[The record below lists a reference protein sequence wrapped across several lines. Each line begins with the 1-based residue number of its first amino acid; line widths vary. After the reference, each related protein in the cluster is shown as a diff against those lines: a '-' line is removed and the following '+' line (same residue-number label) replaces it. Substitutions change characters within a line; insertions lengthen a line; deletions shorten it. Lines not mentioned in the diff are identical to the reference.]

1 MDESRDTRA
10 KMRTEKLFLS
20 LKNSIFSKVL
30 GNIPA
35 SVHGI
40 KLQLVYRFAITCA
53 FLRVLF
59 YLTTNSKQGPV
70 HMRPGTEIA
79 RTSLKSSRW
88 LVRTDSAQTG
98 IKSARK
104 ECNLKYISDF
114 FSVLEQHTHKLR
126 EPLSIF

>member
-10 KMRTEKLFLS
+10 KMRTENLFLS

-35 SVHGI
+35 W
-40 KLQLVYRFAITCA
+40 KLQLVYRFAKTCA

-59 YLTTNSKQGPV
+59 YLTTNPKQGPV

-79 RTSLKSSRW
+79 RTTLKSFRSQ
-88 LVRTDSAQTG
+88 VRTDSVQTG
-98 IKSARK
+98 IKYLRGK
-104 ECNLKYISDF
+104 NVISNTF
-114 FSVLEQHTHKLR
+114 QIFSQFWNKTRTKMLQKKMMA
-126 EPLSIF
+126 SK